1 MFLTIMLYQ
10 LPASFFQ
17 QIMLKR
23 FRKFIMFQIDL
34 DNFNIRPIIFQKF
47 RKQRQFFNQ
56 KFPMFQNTSVN
67 AIPTFHFLQ
76 MKLLFFVQRFV
87 ICVDVLLKR
96 FQ

>member
-47 RKQRQFFNQ
+47 RKQR
-56 KFPMFQNTSVN
+56 
-67 AIPTFHFLQ
+67 
-76 MKLLFFVQRFV
+76 
-87 ICVDVLLKR
+87 
-96 FQ
+96 